1 MKYLLDTNIC
11 IYIINEKPEKVLRKF
26 EQYPV
31 YEFGISSITHAE
43 LQYGVE
49 KSQRPRPSGQGM
61 KKGSNS
67 LAVSIHA
74 LPGGALKG
82 GGKNKNTNQD
92 ALDEFLLPLT
102 ILPFHGKKLVTC
114 YGEIRASLE
123 SKGKTI
129 GPFDMLIAAHAL
141 SLDLTIISNNI
152 KEFSR
157 IPNLKCENWIR
168 EL

>member
-11 IYIINEKPEKVLRKF
+11 IYIINEKSEKVLRKF

-43 LQYGVE
+43 LQYGIE
-49 KSQRPRPSGQGM
+49 KS
-61 KKGSNS
+61 
-67 LAVSIHA
+67 
-74 LPGGALKG
+74 
-82 GGKNKNTNQD
+82 KNKTKNTNQD

-129 GPFDMLIAAHAL
+129 GPLDMLIAAHAL

>member
-11 IYIINEKPEKVLRKF
+11 IYVINEKPEKVLRKF

-31 YEFGISSITHAE
+31 HEFGISSITHAE
-43 LQYGVE
+43 LQYGIE
-49 KSQRPRPSGQGM
+49 KS
-61 KKGSNS
+61 
-67 LAVSIHA
+67 
-74 LPGGALKG
+74 
-82 GGKNKNTNQD
+82 KNKGTNQN

-102 ILPFHGKKLVTC
+102 ILPFHGKRLVTC
-114 YGEIRASLE
+114 YGEIRALLE

-129 GPFDMLIAAHAL
+129 GPLDMLIAAYAL

-157 IPNLKCENWIR
+157 IPNLKCENWI
-168 EL
+168 

>member
-11 IYIINEKPEKVLRKF
+11 IYIINEKPDNVLRKF

-31 YEFGISSITHAE
+31 FEFGISSITHAE
-43 LQYGVE
+43 LLYGIE
-49 KSQRPRPSGQGM
+49 KS
-61 KKGSNS
+61 
-67 LAVSIHA
+67 
-74 LPGGALKG
+74 
-82 GGKNKNTNQD
+82 KNKKANQD

-123 SKGKTI
+123 SKGRII
-129 GPFDMLIAAHAL
+129 GPLDMLIAAHAL

-157 IPNLKCENWIR
+157 IPKLKSENWIHG
-168 EL
+168 L

>member
-31 YEFGISSITHAE
+31 SEFGISSITQAE

-49 KSQRPRPSGQGM
+49 KS
-61 KKGSNS
+61 
-67 LAVSIHA
+67 
-74 LPGGALKG
+74 
-82 GGKNKNTNQD
+82 KNKNTNQN

-102 ILPFHGKKLVTC
+102 ILPFHGKRLVTC
-114 YGEIRASLE
+114 YGEIRALLE

-129 GPFDMLIAAHAL
+129 GPLDTLIAAHAL
-141 SLDLTIISNNI
+141 GLDLIIISNNI

-157 IPNLKCENWIR
+157 IPRLKCENWI
-168 EL
+168 

>member
-11 IYIINEKPEKVLRKF
+11 IYIINEKPDKVLRKF

-31 YEFGISSITHAE
+31 FEFGISSITHAE
-43 LQYGVE
+43 LQYGIE
-49 KSQRPRPSGQGM
+49 KS
-61 KKGSNS
+61 
-67 LAVSIHA
+67 
-74 LPGGALKG
+74 
-82 GGKNKNTNQD
+82 KNKKTNQD

-123 SKGKTI
+123 SKGRTI
-129 GPFDMLIAAHAL
+129 GPLDMLIAAHAL
-141 SLDLTIISNNI
+141 SLDLTIVSNNI

-157 IPNLKCENWIR
+157 IPKLKSENWTR
-168 EL
+168 G

>member
-31 YEFGISSITHAE
+31 NEFAISSITHAE
-43 LQYGVE
+43 LQYGIE
-49 KSQRPRPSGQGM
+49 KSVN
-61 KKGSNS
+61 KK
-67 LAVSIHA
+67 
-74 LPGGALKG
+74 
-82 GGKNKNTNQD
+82 TNQD

-102 ILPFHGKKLVTC
+102 ILPFHGKRLVTC
-114 YGEIRASLE
+114 YGEIRVSLE

-129 GPFDMLIAAHAL
+129 GPLDMLIAAHAL
-141 SLDLTIISNNI
+141 SLDLTVISNNI
-152 KEFSR
+152 KEFAR

-168 EL
+168 

>member
-1 MKYLLDTNIC
+1 MKYLMDTNIC

-31 YEFGISSITHAE
+31 HEFAISSITHAE
-43 LQYGVE
+43 LQYGVA
-49 KSQRPRPSGQGM
+49 KSKH
-61 KKGSNS
+61 KKR
-67 LAVSIHA
+67 
-74 LPGGALKG
+74 
-82 GGKNKNTNQD
+82 NQQ

-102 ILPFHGKKLVTC
+102 ILPFSGKRLAQN
-114 YGEIRASLE
+114 YGEIRLFLE

-129 GPFDMLIAAHAL
+129 GPLDTLIAAHAL

-157 IPNLKCENWIR
+157 IPNLKCENWVSGA
-168 EL
+168 

>member
-11 IYIINEKPEKVLRKF
+11 IYIINEKPEQVLRKF

-31 YEFGISSITHAE
+31 QEFGISSVTQAE
-43 LQYGVE
+43 LQYGVQ
-49 KSQRPRPSGQGM
+49 KS
-61 KKGSNS
+61 
-67 LAVSIHA
+67 
-74 LPGGALKG
+74 
-82 GGKNKNTNQD
+82 KNKNTNQD

-102 ILPFHGKKLVTC
+102 ILPFHGKRLVTC
-114 YGEIRASLE
+114 CGEIRVSLE

-129 GPFDMLIAAHAL
+129 GPLDMLIAAHAL

-152 KEFSR
+152 KEFAR

>member
-11 IYIINEKPEKVLRKF
+11 IYIINEKPKKVLRKF
-26 EQYPV
+26 EKYPV
-31 YEFGISSITHAE
+31 HEFGISSITHAE

-49 KSQRPRPSGQGM
+49 KS
-61 KKGSNS
+61 
-67 LAVSIHA
+67 
-74 LPGGALKG
+74 
-82 GGKNKNTNQD
+82 KNKDTNQN

-114 YGEIRASLE
+114 YGQIRALLE

-129 GPFDMLIAAHAL
+129 GPLDMLIAAHAL
-141 SLDLTIISNNI
+141 GLHLTVISNNI

-157 IPNLKCENWIR
+157 IPNLKCENWVS

>member
-11 IYIINEKPEKVLRKF
+11 IYIINERPEKVLQKF

-31 YEFGISSITHAE
+31 SDFGISSITHAE
-43 LQYGVE
+43 LQYGVK
-49 KSQRPRPSGQGM
+49 KST
-61 KKGSNS
+61 NT
-67 LAVSIHA
+67 
-74 LPGGALKG
+74 
-82 GGKNKNTNQD
+82 NTNQI

-114 YGEIRASLE
+114 YGEIRTSLE

-129 GPFDMLIAAHAL
+129 GPLDMLIAAHAL

-157 IPNLKCENWIR
+157 IPNLNCENWIDN
-168 EL
+168 L

>member
-1 MKYLLDTNIC
+1 MKYILDTNIC
-11 IYIINEKPEKVLRKF
+11 IYIINEKPDKVLRKF
-26 EQYPV
+26 ELYPV

-49 KSQRPRPSGQGM
+49 QS
-61 KKGSNS
+61 
-67 LAVSIHA
+67 
-74 LPGGALKG
+74 
-82 GGKNKNTNQD
+82 KNKNINQA

-102 ILPFHGKKLVTC
+102 ILPFHGHRLVTC

-123 SKGKTI
+123 SKGQTI
-129 GPFDMLIAAHAL
+129 GPLDMLIAAHAL

-157 IPNLKCENWIR
+157 IQNLRCENWIYDN
-168 EL
+168 